1 MIKIKNNLNLK
12 KEINEQTNLAK
23 DIIIKKLI
31 KDLKEETPVDTGA
44 ARDGWKYTGKSIVNE
59 IPYIDDLNKGTSKQA
74 PSYFIE
80 KTLLKSLAVRP
91 NGTIV
96 TNL

>member
-12 KEINEQTNLAK
+12 KEMDEQINSAK
-23 DIIIKKLI
+23 DLIVKKLI

-44 ARDGWKYTGKSIVNE
+44 ARNGWKYNGSSIINKT
-59 IPYIDDLNKGTSKQA
+59 PYIDDLNRGTSKQA

-80 KTLLKSLAVRP
+80 QTLLKSLAVRP
-91 NGTIV
+91 NGVIV
-96 TNL
+96 SNL

>member
-12 KEINEQTNLAK
+12 KELNEQANLAK
-23 DIIIKKLI
+23 DIIVKKLI
-31 KDLKEETPVDTGA
+31 KDLKEETPVDSGA
-44 ARDGWKYTGKSIVNE
+44 ARDGWKYTGRSIMNDV
-59 IPYIDDLNKGTSKQA
+59 PYIDDLNRGTSKQA

-80 KTLLKSLAVRP
+80 KTLLKSLAVKP
-91 NGTIV
+91 NGIIV